1 MHDYEK
7 IVSGKLLTLQNEGY
21 THNIFGNIF
30 PEDLRQYREKL
41 TSTFGIDGVFAF
53 WKINIRI
60 LLQSNFDLGFKAVI
74 VCVHVSKL
82 DKSFAGR
89 MIDKN
94 FMNDL
99 PKGTDPCGA
108 NGEFH
113 MFLIDGPIF
122 KSPVQYSAGAY
133 YYKELKDPSGQ
144 LGPAAHL
151 QTNMGF

>member
-1 MHDYEK
+1 M
-7 IVSGKLLTLQNEGY
+7 IV
-21 THNIFGNIF
+21 
-30 PEDLRQYREKL
+30 
-41 TSTFGIDGVFAF
+41 
-53 WKINIRI
+53 W
-60 LLQSNFDLGFKAVI
+60 
-74 VCVHVSKL
+74 VHVSKL

-122 KSPVQYSAGAY
+122 KSPVQYFAGAY

-144 LGPAAHL
+144 LGPAAHP